1 MNRKTQLICK
11 QYRKELRKQFPI
23 LRKMEKAYLKNLE
36 MNLNDFYEDQSI
48 TSIEEIYREFGS
60 PQEAVQTYY
69 MLNHDSLLSSMHIG
83 KRIHSSVLFLCGI
96 LIVSVLFIGSMLF
109 WIKQSIPEKEV
120 YYISTTT
127 TILE

>member
-23 LRKMEKAYLKNLE
+23 LRKTEQADLKNLE
-36 MNLNDFYEDQSI
+36 MNLIDFYEDQSI

-69 MLNHDSLLSSMHIG
+69 MLNHDSLTSSMHIG
-83 KRIHSSVLFLCGI
+83 KSIRASVLFLCGI

-109 WIKQSIPEKEV
+109 EIKQSIPEKEV
-120 YYISTTT
+120 YYVYSN
-127 TILE
+127 TIELE